1 MENNHKQIIL
11 DIYRNE
17 QIKNDFV
24 LTTPTARYRDINYDL
39 SSFLES
45 AISISDGGNT
55 IISTKDYIELNK
67 SNLEMKERIRKMED
81 LLSGMKINI
90 ERSTAVKL
98 NFMTTDSIEY
108 EYLCKL
114 LNEKK

>member
-1 MENNHKQIIL
+1 MKKQIIL
-11 DIYRNE
+11 TLAQHTSHGFNT
-17 QIKNDFV
+17 V
-24 LTTPTARYRDINYDL
+24 LETKTSRYRSKSEDFYDFI
-39 SSFLES
+39 SSAADFT
-45 AISISDGGNT
+45 DGGNT
-55 IISTKDYIELNK
+55 IVSTKDYIELNK

-81 LLSGMKINI
+81 LISGIKRNI

-114 LNEKK
+114 LSEKTKL